1 MCIRD
6 SSHIDN
12 VSLKQGTLL
21 LDAYNFV
28 YLCIQ
33 PLCDSVRLHEKADF
47 LFLRGTLDD
56 NNYNLLI
63 EDEYGGFYKIK
74 MPAKASNIISFSF
87 GVENG
92 NGVIIGKKNNLVN
105 TDYISFVPLLVE
117 KISTPKVLKWIGE
130 IKTTYAQKI
139 TTDIVANLSRIGL
152 DQHEWLRIKSKDI

>member
-1 MCIRD
+1 M
-6 SSHIDN
+6 
-12 VSLKQGTLL
+12 SLKQGTLL

-117 KISTPKVLKWIGE
+117 KYLL
-130 IKTTYAQKI
+130 QKY
-139 TTDIVANLSRIGL
+139 
-152 DQHEWLRIKSKDI
+152 